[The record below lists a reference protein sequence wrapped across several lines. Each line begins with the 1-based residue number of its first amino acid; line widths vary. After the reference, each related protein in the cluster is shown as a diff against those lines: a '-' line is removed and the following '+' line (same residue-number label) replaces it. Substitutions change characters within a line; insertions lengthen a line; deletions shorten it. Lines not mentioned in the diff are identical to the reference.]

1 MGGCQGIAMWWLGD
15 LLGCCLLTQVSRL
28 VHTDVFFNVK
38 VSRMFYSPAGEN
50 TNRLCAHT
58 HTYTNW
64 RHSIGIMVL
73 YCANS
78 IF

>member
-38 VSRMFYSPAGEN
+38 VSRMFYSLAGEN

-58 HTYTNW
+58 HTQTGD
-64 RHSIGIMVL
+64 IP
-73 YCANS
+73 
-78 IF
+78 